1 MSGPFIA
8 LSEPVPETS
17 QAPDAVPVAVHLV
30 NAVVVIVPFVALLV
44 GMVLLW
50 NAGIGW
56 LYFGLL
62 FGLYAFSGLGITIG
76 YHRLFTHKSFQCG
89 PVLRVLTGIAGSM
102 AAEGPLF
109 KWVATHRRHH
119 QHSDDDHDPHSPH
132 QHGYGVRGLIAG
144 AWHAHIGWIFAPDP
158 PDLNRYVVDL
168 RADPLL
174 RFVDRFFLVWML
186 LGLAIPAILGGLISA
201 SWTGAWLGLLWGG
214 LIRICLLHHVTWSI
228 NSVCHLWGS
237 RPFRSNDHSRNNVV
251 FGILGLGEG
260 WHNNHHAFPTS
271 ARHGLFW
278 WQFDMSY
285 ILIRVMAM
293 LKLVWNVR
301 RPSEAAMAAKLAR

>member
-8 LSEPVPETS
+8 LSEEPSETS
-17 QAPDAVPVAVHLV
+17 PQAVPATVYLV
-30 NAVVVIVPFVALLV
+30 NVLVVTVPFVALVV
-44 GMVLLW
+44 GMALLW
-50 NAGIGW
+50 NAGFGW

-62 FGLYAFSGLGITIG
+62 LGLYAMTGLGITIG
-76 YHRLFTHKSFQCG
+76 YHRLFTHRSFQCG
-89 PVLRVLTGIAGSM
+89 PVLRLLIGIAGSM
-102 AAEGPLF
+102 AAEGPLL

-119 QHSDDDHDPHSPH
+119 QHSDDESDPHSPH
-132 QHGYGVRGLIAG
+132 QHGHGIRGLIAG

-168 RADPLL
+168 QADPIV
-174 RFVDRFFLVWML
+174 RFVDRFFILWML
-186 LGLAIPAILGGLISA
+186 LGLLIPAVLGGLISG

-214 LIRICLLHHVTWSI
+214 LVRICLLHHVSWSI

-237 RPFRSNDHSRNNVV
+237 RPFRSHDHSRNNIL

-271 ARHGLFW
+271 ARHGLRW

-285 ILIRVMAM
+285 VLIRAMAM
-293 LKLVWNVR
+293 VKLVWNVR